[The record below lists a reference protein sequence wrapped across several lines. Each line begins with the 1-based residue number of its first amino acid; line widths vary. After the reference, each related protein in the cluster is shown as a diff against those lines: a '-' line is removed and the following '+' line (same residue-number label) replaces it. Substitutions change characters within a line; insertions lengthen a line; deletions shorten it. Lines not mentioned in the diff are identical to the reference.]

1 MGAILPF
8 IEQQYGQLCEPES
21 QRCRKLRRKK
31 DLYGLST
38 RELGIDKYGLPVER
52 QPSDDRRPEKG
63 SLRVL
68 EAPCAA
74 LGCQLRYLSTVREQ
88 AGSH

>member
-8 IEQQYGQLCEPES
+8 IEQQYRQLREPES

-38 RELGIDKYGLPVER
+38 RELGIGKYELPVER
-52 QPSDDRRPEKG
+52 QPSDDRR
-63 SLRVL
+63 L
-68 EAPCAA
+68 E
-74 LGCQLRYLSTVREQ
+74 
-88 AGSH
+88 